1 MADNEIGKELEESTE
16 SPAEKVARREQ
27 ELQIAK
33 QQLETIKGQNAS
45 LVEQAKLAE
54 QIADLEHKKLE
65 AIQAQARQA
74 EQVLA
79 SELEALKAREKAG
92 EYLHVSVEK
101 KKEELRAAKEA
112 NDLAQKGLD
121 IAERKSALDKQADRF
136 AEGFIKRW
144 TGLEDGP
151 GDSFIGNMIHDPER
165 TVGALGKN
173 FKNLAAPLNIT
184 KNLTLKVAQAT
195 MALAY
200 EQDQAVVNFR
210 RATGA
215 SGEFDDNIRDLER
228 SLFTAGVNAGEAGQ
242 AVQALFLNVTDFT
255 NMSEKQTETLGKT
268 VAVLNELGVSAETT
282 TKNMQFA
289 IKVLGKST
297 DQAEHLTRE
306 LFTFAQ
312 DLGVSGDK
320 MASDFASM
328 GPQIAALG
336 SKGVNAFRK
345 LEVQAKNTGLQLTE
359 ILGIVEKFDKFDS
372 AAESVGKLNALLGG
386 PYLNTLELVAETDPS
401 KRFEI
406 LKTRIDQAGL
416 SFDDMDYYQ
425 RKAMASAVGL
435 NEQQLALMMRGNL
448 NLIKEPA
455 KSAKDLEA
463 LAIQTAQFNTVMEEL
478 MQIGKA
484 MIVFLGP
491 LVGMFKSFLQALEPL
506 LPILEGLAY
515 ATLGALALAGY
526 SAAASMGAMAFAMAA
541 AYAIASA
548 LGLVAIGAVLYG
560 LYQLAELLYPGSGPL
575 VLGLTAATAA
585 LIYFGWAMNIAFAGI
600 PVILGL
606 LATFGSYLAVK
617 LSSPGLIELLGMAAA
632 AFYLLP
638 PAIIAF
644 AGALLFLL
652 PMLPALGILTL
663 MIIGVANAMAPLAES
678 LAELAATSVVEN
690 LITVASAIR
699 EIGAAINEIE
709 QDKAIVFTTAMAAT
723 AIAGPAL
730 APLALAGVGLRAA
743 AAAGGGAPAA
753 APGAAGGE
761 GPAIHVHLSVDGIEF
776 ATAVNRVEVEKYS
789 GGTPKG
795 SNMYNT
801 IRDMIGQG
809 FVKSQSKP

>member
-27 ELQIAK
+27 ELHIAK

-54 QIADLEHKKLE
+54 QIADIEHKKLE

-79 SELEALKAREKAG
+79 SELEALKARKKAG
-92 EYLHVSVEK
+92 EDLDEEIEK
-101 KKEELRAAKEA
+101 
-112 NDLAQKGLD
+112 AQKLLDAKKAKNDQDQRGLD
-121 IAERKSALDKQADRF
+121 IAERQAAIDKKRDKF

-144 TGLEDGP
+144 TGLEEGP
-151 GDSFIGNMIHDPER
+151 GDSLIGNMIFDAKG
-165 TVGALGKN
+165 TIGSLGKE
-173 FKNLAAPLNIT
+173 FVKLANPLNLT
-184 KNLTLKVAQAT
+184 KNITLKAVQAT

-200 EQDQAVVNFR
+200 KQDQAVVNFR

-215 SGEFDDNIRDLER
+215 SGEFDANIMDLER
-228 SLFTAGVNAGEAGQ
+228 SLYTAGVNAAEAGQ
-242 AVQALFLNVTDFT
+242 AVQTLFLNVTDFT
-255 NMSEKQTETLGKT
+255 KMSDEQTKTLGET

-320 MASDFASM
+320 MASDFAAM

-336 SKGVNAFRK
+336 SKGVDAFRK

-359 ILGIVEKFDKFDS
+359 ILGVVEKFDKFDS

-448 NLIKEPA
+448 DLIKEPV

-463 LAIQTAQFNTVMEEL
+463 LAIQTAQFNTVTEEL
-478 MQIGKA
+478 SQIAKGLLISIGPLIGGFKGFLQLLSPVTENLDVLVYTFGTFGIGAALARLATINLGMAFASLLLKIQALNIAQMQNILIGGLAIFLPLIAAAGPAFRVVAIGIGMIVAA
-484 MIVFLGP
+484 MIALGVAEKTTVIFGVIGLIVAGIAALAHSIAVGNSPSLVQAFMMVAAAIP
-491 LVGMFKSFLQALEPL
+491 LMGLALLGLMPL
-506 LPILEGLAY
+506 LPALLLLIPP
-515 ATLGALALAGY
+515 LALGFAMIASTLSDLLSDQFVTNLQLMAVEIANIVDKINELNALKAAAFAATTAVVATSTVATGVTSAALSAVGL
-526 SAAASMGAMAFAMAA
+526 SAAAG
-541 AYAIASA
+541 
-548 LGLVAIGAVLYG
+548 
-560 LYQLAELLYPGSGPL
+560 
-575 VLGLTAATAA
+575 
-585 LIYFGWAMNIAFAGI
+585 
-600 PVILGL
+600 
-606 LATFGSYLAVK
+606 
-617 LSSPGLIELLGMAAA
+617 
-632 AFYLLP
+632 
-638 PAIIAF
+638 
-644 AGALLFLL
+644 
-652 PMLPALGILTL
+652 
-663 MIIGVANAMAPLAES
+663 
-678 LAELAATSVVEN
+678 
-690 LITVASAIR
+690 
-699 EIGAAINEIE
+699 
-709 QDKAIVFTTAMAAT
+709 
-723 AIAGPAL
+723 
-730 APLALAGVGLRAA
+730 
-743 AAAGGGAPAA
+743 GGGAPAA
-753 APGAAGGE
+753 APAATGGGA
-761 GPAIHVHLSVDGIEF
+761 PTIHVHLSIDGTEF
-776 ATAVNRVEVEKYS
+776 ATAVNKVEVEKYS

-795 SNMYNT
+795 SSMYNT
-801 IRDMIGQG
+801 IVDMIEQG
-809 FVKSQSKP
+809 FVKGQGTT